1 MLLPQGRAWL
11 ADGGSRNAE
20 LVVVHQDADQL
31 WKRLG
36 LHHIS
41 TAPEVGKEGWSEI
54 KTRTEAKKDTGL
66 PSPSL
71 AVATSDGFIVDDA
84 FIRGIKADS
93 IQVITDETSTAAIQA
108 IKPGRDGTLCV
119 CASEEIRAGA
129 MRLEV
134 VPATGSKR
142 VALVHHVSELLDR
155 AAGNIRQAFRRAL
168 AGLEGDPEQ
177 LTALMKVVEKAIFDE
192 GITLET
198 AQGPSRPKSGKAGTA
213 AAAVEPDTLVVS
225 AKDTVRARRRRRLS
239 ASSDLAVIIDALIYR
254 LGQGLFTKRET
265 DSPDSVAPSDE
276 TLRDEDAEPPEFDGH
291 VLAKACRGKVN
302 EARAAGLARLL
313 ERIGKSRSE
322 DLIARSGRFV
332 SRLCDAL
339 PIAEARHFW
348 RIRDLL
354 RVRTQT

>member
-1 MLLPQGRAWL
+1 MPVGA
-11 ADGGSRNAE
+11 GSNVMPWVTA
-20 LVVVHQDADQL
+20 
-31 WKRLG
+31 K
-36 LHHIS
+36 LH
-41 TAPEVGKEGWSEI
+41 
-54 KTRTEAKKDTGL
+54 
-66 PSPSL
+66 
-71 AVATSDGFIVDDA
+71 
-84 FIRGIKADS
+84 
-93 IQVITDETSTAAIQA
+93 
-108 IKPGRDGTLCV
+108 
-119 CASEEIRAGA
+119 CASTSR
-129 MRLEV
+129 
-134 VPATGSKR
+134 PN
-142 VALVHHVSELLDR
+142 VSY
-155 AAGNIRQAFRRAL
+155 AC
-168 AGLEGDPEQ
+168 
-177 LTALMKVVEKAIFDE
+177 LTAGSLLA
-192 GITLET
+192 
-198 AQGPSRPKSGKAGTA
+198 
-213 AAAVEPDTLVVS
+213 
-225 AKDTVRARRRRRLS
+225 S